1 MTVTITWK
9 VLILGFVALCGGFT
23 TVFVAASNF
32 IKVVK
37 AVKKPG
43 ESVKAHFE
51 IYDKRIKDDHDDI
64 RELRKQFA
72 FMLKALPILLQDDLI
87 ILNHLRTDNNTGKM
101 EKQEEKL
108 NDFLLNRE

>member
-9 VLILGFVALCGGFT
+9 VLILGFVAVCGGFT

-37 AVKKPG
+37 TVKKPA
-43 ESVKAHFE
+43 ETTKAKFDR
-51 IYDKRIKDDHDDI
+51 YDKMFDNDHKEI
-64 RELRKQFA
+64 NELRKQFA

-108 NDFLLNRE
+108 NEFLLNRE